1 MSRLWPLQ
9 STICRSPAF
18 LSFALT
24 FRKWRA
30 SDKRAAPFP
39 AGAQSLDKCGFQA
52 ARFQFEHSRPAGP
65 ADLPEYPARRPPS
78 RNPLHPR
85 PPPIFPPPPAPPPP
99 GPPAPPFHH
108 TPPPRPPPPPPPAPP
123 PPPPPPPHPP

>member
-18 LSFALT
+18 LSFVLT

-78 RNPLHPR
+78 RSEEHTSELQSLMRIAYAVFCLHKKQTNPDAYYIR
-85 PPPIFPPPPAPPPP
+85 
-99 GPPAPPFHH
+99 
-108 TPPPRPPPPPPPAPP
+108 
-123 PPPPPPPHPP
+123 